1 MKVLDLRCGNEHAF
15 EGWFGSEEDF
25 QTQLAQSRLQCPV
38 CGTPQVR
45 KVLSAPR
52 LNFGAQAPAAR
63 TATEAEAEAEAEKN
77 GGSASTSTSTTTV
90 AAPLHPGAAPAS
102 AARSPLEAPADL
114 AHPDLQAAWWHWARQ
129 AVSRS
134 DDVGPRFAEE
144 ARRMHQG
151 DAPERAIHG
160 QASVQETLELL
171 EEGIAVLRLPDSV
184 TDKLH

>member
-1 MKVLDLRCGNEHAF
+1 MKVLDLRCCNEHAF

-25 QTQLAQSRLQCPV
+25 QAQLAQNRLQCPV

-52 LNFGAQAPAAR
+52 LNLGAQAPTLRAATETETDGASSSASA
-63 TATEAEAEAEAEKN
+63 TATP
-77 GGSASTSTSTTTV
+77 T
-90 AAPLHPGAAPAS
+90 PLHSGAALAPAIRS
-102 AARSPLEAPADL
+102 AMELPADL
-114 AHPDLQAAWWHWARQ
+114 AQSGLQAAWWHWARQ

-134 DDVGPRFAEE
+134 DNVGARFAEE

-151 DAPERAIHG
+151 DTPERAIHG

-171 EEGIAVLRLPDSV
+171 EEGIAVLPLPDAV
-184 TDKLH
+184 LDKLH